1 MVHPSVAAEGGEEEP
16 AVETIAV
23 NNVAYTRAQ
32 LEEDYQIAVRRYAI
46 NPMTKRMESIA
57 GLGVSVI
64 EGTVTQASGSRLI
77 VATSDGGHAALITV
91 SSRSGKPSETP
102 VAFVV
107 KDVGTYSW
115 RDPSGDRK
123 RIPQYRNYTMTR
135 SEFVHYLRRG
145 YPFGGLKHVKNN
157 VRRGLNP
164 TQSGNVAGRESGF
177 QRGKPGSLKPREN
190 SGFKRRTTIIK

>member
-1 MVHPSVAAEGGEEEP
+1 M
-16 AVETIAV
+16 ETIAV

-102 VAFVV
+102 VAISARARPF
-107 KDVGTYSW
+107 D
-115 RDPSGDRK
+115 SGEEGDAAHSHS
-123 RIPQYRNYTMTR
+123 I
-135 SEFVHYLRRG
+135 VA
-145 YPFGGLKHVKNN
+145 GGLDEMSSTT
-157 VRRGLNP
+157 RLIPRTSLMMRLEILASSSWGSD
-164 TQSGNVAGRESGF
+164 TQSAVIAS
-177 QRGKPGSLKPREN
+177 SD
-190 SGFKRRTTIIK
+190 STTRIAQASS